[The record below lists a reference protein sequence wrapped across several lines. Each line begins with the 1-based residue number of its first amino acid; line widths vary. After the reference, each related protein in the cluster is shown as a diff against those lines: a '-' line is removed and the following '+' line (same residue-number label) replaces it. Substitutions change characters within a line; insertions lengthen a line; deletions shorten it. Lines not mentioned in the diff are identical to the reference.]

1 MLLLLVASS
10 LFAASPAAAR
20 LDNVVT
26 QWINAT
32 QYVVAT
38 TGAHNVSSSRWY
50 ALTAFAIH
58 NAVVTGECKPSGPEM
73 FLRAVHAL

>member
-1 MLLLLVASS
+1 MLLLLVAGS
-10 LFAASPAAAR
+10 LLAATPADAR

-32 QYVVAT
+32 QYAVAT
-38 TGAHNVSSSRWY
+38 TGAHNVPSSRWY

-58 NAVVTGECKPSGPEM
+58 NAVVTGECQPRFS
-73 FLRAVHAL
+73 